1 MFVPFSAPGIT
12 VERSVPT
19 RSAVACSAG
28 PVVAIAL
35 KKAVVPALLIWTG
48 VTAATPGVC
57 ETSLSR
63 VCSRGSLA
71 RGSLPAEP
79 WELAELL
86 EELAEPLEEPAEPP
100 EEPAEPPEEP
110 AEPWEPAELL
120 EEEGCAG
127 EPSDTAISSG
137 PFTPAPKLSEIRSYA
152 RRAVVEVDSAATS
165 FCPRVSDSN
174 GTASGIRIAS
184 AASVEI
190 TGRLTTPAAHRAHN
204 PCFGW
209 AGRWRPRT
217 RSALI
222 RGPMIASIAGSR
234 VSAARTATTTATAAI
249 SPIVVTSGMPA
260 TASDT
265 SA

>member
-1 MFVPFSAPGIT
+1 MLVPLSASGIT
-12 VERSVPT
+12 LARSLLT
-19 RSAVACSAG
+19 RFAVACSAG

-57 ETSLSR
+57 ETSFSS

-79 WELAELL
+79 WELAE
-86 EELAEPLEEPAEPP
+86 PLEEEA
-100 EEPAEPPEEP
+100 
-110 AEPWEPAELL
+110 
-120 EEEGCAG
+120 CAG
-127 EPSDTAISSG
+127 EPSDTAMSSG

-152 RRAVVEVDSAATS
+152 RRAVVDVDSAATS

-174 GTASGIRIAS
+174 GTASGIRIAR

-204 PCFGW
+204 PCFGRA
-209 AGRWRPRT
+209 AG
-217 RSALI
+217 
-222 RGPMIASIAGSR
+222 
-234 VSAARTATTTATAAI
+234 
-249 SPIVVTSGMPA
+249 
-260 TASDT
+260 
-265 SA
+265 

>member
-19 RSAVACSAG
+19 RSAVVCSSG

-100 EEPAEPPEEP
+100 EEPAEP
-110 AEPWEPAELL
+110 WEPAELL
-120 EEEGCAG
+120 EEEACAG

-190 TGRLTTPAAHRAHN
+190 TGRLTTP
-204 PCFGW
+204 
-209 AGRWRPRT
+209 
-217 RSALI
+217 
-222 RGPMIASIAGSR
+222 
-234 VSAARTATTTATAAI
+234 
-249 SPIVVTSGMPA
+249 
-260 TASDT
+260 
-265 SA
+265 